1 MNLSFQLLWV
11 KKKKMNE
18 QKPPLDRIRRP
29 EVGALTLYDDR
40 KAKQKEGKFPLIS
53 WQEFSKWGNIITQPI
68 ALNSFSIIA
77 FPLPLPFPLFKRD
90 LLYWGFAPDS
100 PSWQTSNGN
109 SLLIPNKLIIAGGT
123 TGRLSASHQHF
134 GDQYRNPE
142 RTPKESEAGDQMAA
156 VPTLSPSQLTA
167 FLTDSGFQG

>member
-53 WQEFSKWGNIITQPI
+53 WQEFSK
-68 ALNSFSIIA
+68 
-77 FPLPLPFPLFKRD
+77 
-90 LLYWGFAPDS
+90 
-100 PSWQTSNGN
+100 
-109 SLLIPNKLIIAGGT
+109 
-123 TGRLSASHQHF
+123 
-134 GDQYRNPE
+134 
-142 RTPKESEAGDQMAA
+142 
-156 VPTLSPSQLTA
+156 
-167 FLTDSGFQG
+167 